1 MYALRFKKSV
11 QKDFRRIGQAAARR
25 VLAAIREKLAPDP
38 RGAGKPLRGRR
49 GTLWSFRV
57 GDWRVLYTFS
67 ETEGWILVV
76 RVGPRRDVYDKL
88 ERSEE

>member
-25 VLAAIREKLAPDP
+25 VMAAIRAKLVPDP
-38 RGAGKPLRGRR
+38 RGAGKPLRGRQ

-57 GDWRVLYTFS
+57 GAWRVLYTFS
-67 ETEGWILVV
+67 DTEVWILVV
-76 RVGPRRDVYDKL
+76 RVGPRRDVYHKL
-88 ERSEE
+88 EGSEE